1 MDLTGSQYG
10 QIVVF
15 CGNGKKTYGSLEA
28 AHILTL
34 FEERSWIMKSVIFIS
49 LMPNLYRQTDRQTIT
64 WN

>member
-34 FEERSWIMKSVIFIS
+34 FEERS
-49 LMPNLYRQTDRQTIT
+49 
-64 WN
+64 